1 MLPTIQVNAYNNT
14 TANKYMEQS
23 HSHVSML
30 PTEKLKYNI
39 HAWSSHSASY
49 HPKNI
54 MVNKPQDQSSRWS
67 SNSNNHM
74 QYITIKLDKMSIV
87 KTITF
92 GKYYKVHVCNLKEF
106 KVYGGLTPNNMIE
119 LLHSGLKNDC
129 ETETFALKY
138 KSNDIVF
145 PCLYI
150 KIVPLVAWGTNFNF
164 SIWYVELRG
173 HSQQHIVEKAYQEYV
188 NYRENEVVRL
198 CLKHFRQR
206 CYLDTFNSLQNLTNI
221 KLEDQL
227 LTDLHTNLVFNGD
240 FDTTEEIL
248 YRASQKNLF
257 DDYIRECQCK
267 TLWRR
272 INATDKNGNS
282 PNMRGGHQMCID
294 SELGKIYM
302 FGGWDGSQ
310 NLADFWEYDE
320 STEEWTCISRDTS
333 KDGGP
338 SPRSCHRIAF
348 DSINKQIY
356 ILGYFIESPDV
367 NGSNMES
374 DFWKYDI
381 NSRRWIKLS
390 SNTAAKGGP
399 GLIYDHQMVIEPK
412 SQMIYVFGGR
422 TQARNISEDSYSGL
436 YSYSIKEDKWRLLRS
451 DTNQPE
457 NSVQLKSRIGH
468 SMLLNPETNELY
480 IFAGKRYK
488 DFTNERKKN
497 YLSDFYTYRIDDDY
511 VVEVSRNYTMQGGP
525 DAGFTQK
532 ATIDIEMGEL
542 YMLSGLLNEKNS
554 NVDTVKNILWMY
566 NIKKKKWTKIYQN
579 INYGS
584 EYNNRISNKEPCT
597 RFASQLVYD
606 TKRKV
611 HYLFGGNP
619 GEMSDPC
626 LRLNDFW
633 ELTLIRQSNE
643 DILRSAK
650 FHIRKQKYK
659 EICSTGDYLKALKFL
674 QNNVSEVVNH
684 NDENESKEFRELTQY
699 LFNIQKN
706 SADSTNIKIENKIK
720 QENND
725 IPNNIYKERTE
736 LYEFLLK
743 YFPSSMKE
751 PLENLVDLVP
761 M

>member
-1 MLPTIQVNAYNNT
+1 MLPTIKLNDYNNT
-14 TANKYMEQS
+14 SATKYMDQCMN
-23 HSHVSML
+23 HDLTMV
-30 PTEKLKYNI
+30 PIEKLKYNV
-39 HAWSSHSASY
+39 HSWSSHSASY

-54 MVNKPQDQSSRWS
+54 LVNKPQDQSSRWS

-74 QYITIKLDKMSIV
+74 QFITIKLDKMSVI

-92 GKYYKVHVCNLKEF
+92 GKYHKIHVCNLKEF

-129 ETETFALKY
+129 ESETFALKY
-138 KSNDIVF
+138 KSNDIIF

-173 HSQQHIVEKAYQEYV
+173 HGQQHIVDKVYKEYI
-188 NYRENEVVRL
+188 NYRENEVIRL

-206 CYLDTFNSLQNLTNI
+206 YYLDTFNSLQQLTNI

-248 YRASQKNLF
+248 YKASERNLF
-257 DDYIRECQCK
+257 EDYIKDSPCK
-267 TLWRR
+267 QKWRR
-272 INATDKNGNS
+272 INATDKDGNS
-282 PNMRGGHQMCID
+282 PYMRGGHQMCID
-294 SELGKIYM
+294 PDLGKIFI
-302 FGGWDGSQ
+302 FGGWDGSR

-320 STEEWTCISRDTS
+320 NTEEWTCLSKDTS
-333 KDGGP
+333 EDGGP
-338 SPRSCHRIAF
+338 TPRSCHRIAY
-348 DSINKQIY
+348 DNINKQIY
-356 ILGYFIESPDV
+356 ILGYFIESPEA
-367 NGSNMES
+367 NTTEMES

-381 NSRRWIKLS
+381 KTHKWIKLS

-422 TQARNISEDSYSGL
+422 TQAKNISEDSYSGL
-436 YSYSIKEDKWRLLRS
+436 YSYSIKEDKWRLIRT

-457 NSVQLKSRIGH
+457 YSIQLKSRVGH
-468 SMLLNPETNELY
+468 SMILNPETKEIY

-488 DFTNERKKN
+488 DFSNEHKKI
-497 YLSDFYTYRIDDDY
+497 YLSDFYIYRIEDDY
-511 VVEVSRNYTMQGGP
+511 VIEVSKNYTMQGGP
-525 DAGFTQK
+525 DAGFSQRITM
-532 ATIDIEMGEL
+532 DVELGEI
-542 YMLSGLLNEKNS
+542 YMLSGLLSEKNA
-554 NVDTVKNILWMY
+554 NVDTVKNVLWLY
-566 NIKKKKWTKIYQN
+566 NIKKNKWRKLYQN
-579 INYGS
+579 TNFGS
-584 EYNNRISNKEPCT
+584 DYNNRISNIEPCT
-597 RFASQLVYD
+597 RYASQLVYD

-619 GEMSDPC
+619 GEMGDPY

-633 ELTLIRQSNE
+633 ELKLIRPSNE

-659 EICSTGDYLKALKFL
+659 EICNTGNYLEALKYL

-684 NDENESKEFRELTQY
+684 NNESESKEFRELTQF
-699 LFNIQKN
+699 LFDIQK
-706 SADSTNIKIENKIK
+706 SSDSNNKNENILGKG
-720 QENND
+720 D
-725 IPNNIYKERTE
+725 IPNNVYKERTE
-736 LYEFLLK
+736 LYEYLLN
-743 YFPSSMKE
+743 YFPTSMKE

-761 M
+761 MA

>member
-1 MLPTIQVNAYNNT
+1 MLPTIEMNGYNNT
-14 TANKYMEQS
+14 TSNKYMEQNLKHEITS
-23 HSHVSML
+23 L
-30 PTEKLKYNI
+30 PSEKLKYNI
-39 HAWSSHSASY
+39 HAWSSHSAAY
-49 HPKNI
+49 YPKNI
-54 MVNKPQDQSSRWS
+54 MVNKPLDQSSRWS
-67 SNSNNHM
+67 SNSNDHM

-92 GKYYKVHVCNLKEF
+92 GKFHKVHVCNLKEF

-150 KIVPLVAWGTNFNF
+150 KICPLVAWGTNFNF

-173 HSQQHIVEKAYQEYV
+173 ISQQHIVDKLYQEYV
-188 NYRENEVVRL
+188 NYRENEVIRL

-206 CYLDTFNSLQNLTNI
+206 CYLDTFNSLQQLTNI
-221 KLEDQL
+221 KLEDQV

-248 YRASQKNLF
+248 YKASERNLF
-257 DDYIRECQCK
+257 SDYIKDCPCK
-267 TLWRR
+267 PLWRR
-272 INATDKNGNS
+272 INATDENGNS
-282 PNMRGGHQMCID
+282 PYMRGGHQMCID

-310 NLADFWEYDE
+310 NLADFWEFDE
-320 STEEWTCISRDTS
+320 NTEKWKCLSMDTS

-356 ILGYFIESPDV
+356 ILGYFIESPDTS
-367 NGSNMES
+367 GLNMES

-381 NSRRWIKLS
+381 PSRKWIKLS

-422 TQARNISEDSYSGL
+422 TQAQNISEDSYSGL

-468 SMLLNPETNELY
+468 SMLLNPDTNELY

-488 DFTNERKKN
+488 TFTNERKKSH
-497 YLSDFYTYRIDDDY
+497 LSDFYIYNIDEDC
-511 VVEVSRNYTMQGGP
+511 VIEVSRNYTMQGGP
-525 DAGFTQK
+525 EAGFTQR
-532 ATIDIEMGEL
+532 ATMDVELGEL
-542 YMLSGLLNEKNS
+542 YMLCGLLSEKTT
-554 NVDTVKNILWMY
+554 DTVKNILWLY
-566 NIKKKKWTKIYQN
+566 NIKKNKWTKIYQN
-579 INYGS
+579 VNFGS
-584 EYNNRISNKEPCT
+584 EYNNRNSDKEPCT

-611 HYLFGGNP
+611 QYLFGGNP
-619 GEMSDPC
+619 GEMGDPC

-633 ELTLIRQSNE
+633 ELKLVRPSNE
-643 DILRSAK
+643 DILRNAK

-659 EICSTGDYLKALKFL
+659 EICNTGDYLQALKYL
-674 QNNVSEVVNH
+674 QSNVSEVVNH

-706 SADSTNIKIENKIK
+706 NIPSKTENIQGK
-720 QENND
+720 ND
-725 IPNNIYKERTE
+725 IPSDIYKQRTD

-761 M
+761 MS

>member
-1 MLPTIQVNAYNNT
+1 MLPTIQINAYNNT
-14 TANKYMEQS
+14 TANNYMEQS
-23 HSHVSML
+23 LNCMSML
-30 PTEKLKYNI
+30 PIEKLKYSI

-129 ETETFALKY
+129 ETETFTLKY

-164 SIWYVELRG
+164 SIWYVELKG
-173 HSQQHIVEKAYQEYV
+173 HSQQHIVEKVYQKYV
-188 NYRENEVVRL
+188 DYRENEVIRL

-240 FDTTEEIL
+240 FDTTEKIL
-248 YRASQKNLF
+248 YRASEKNLF
-257 DDYIRECQCK
+257 DDYIKECQCK
-267 TLWRR
+267 TLWKR
-272 INATDKNGNS
+272 IYATDKDGNS
-282 PNMRGGHQMCID
+282 PYMRGGHQMCID

-302 FGGWDGSQ
+302 FGGWDGSK

-320 STEEWTCISRDTS
+320 NTEKWTCISKDTS

-348 DSINKQIY
+348 DTINKQIY
-356 ILGYFIESPDV
+356 MLGYFIESENND
-367 NGSNMES
+367 SNMES

-381 NSRRWIKLS
+381 NSHRWIKLS

-412 SQMIYVFGGR
+412 SQIIYVFGGR
-422 TQARNISEDSYSGL
+422 TQARNISEDSYSGI

-451 DTNQPE
+451 DSNQPE
-457 NSVQLKSRIGH
+457 NSVKLKSRIVH

-480 IFAGKRYK
+480 IFAGKRNK
-488 DFTNERKKN
+488 VFDNEREKN
-497 YLSDFYTYRIDDDY
+497 YLSDFYIYRIDDDY
-511 VVEVSRNYTMQGGP
+511 VIEVSRNYTMQGGP
-525 DAGFTQK
+525 DAGFEQR
-532 ATIDIEMGEL
+532 ATMDIELGEL

-579 INYGS
+579 VNYGS
-584 EYNNRISNKEPCT
+584 EDNNRISNKEPCT

-611 HYLFGGNP
+611 HFLFGGNP

-633 ELTLIRQSNE
+633 ELKLVRQSNE

-659 EICSTGDYLKALKFL
+659 EICNTGDYLQALKFL
-674 QNNVSEVVNH
+674 QNNVSEVVN
-684 NDENESKEFRELTQY
+684 NSDENESKEFRELTQF
-699 LFNIQKN
+699 LFNIQKTTN
-706 SADSTNIKIENKIK
+706 SSNIKIDKKIP
-720 QENND
+720 QNTNA
-725 IPNNIYKERTE
+725 IPNKIYKERTE

-761 M
+761 MS

>member
-1 MLPTIQVNAYNNT
+1 MLPTIQINAYNNT
-14 TANKYMEQS
+14 TANNYMEQS
-23 HSHVSML
+23 LNCMSML
-30 PTEKLKYNI
+30 PIEKLKYSI

-129 ETETFALKY
+129 ETETFTLKY

-164 SIWYVELRG
+164 SIWYVELKG
-173 HSQQHIVEKAYQEYV
+173 HSQQHIVEKVYQKYV
-188 NYRENEVVRL
+188 DYRENEVIRL

-240 FDTTEEIL
+240 FDTTEKIL
-248 YRASQKNLF
+248 YRASEKNLF
-257 DDYIRECQCK
+257 DDYIKECQCK
-267 TLWRR
+267 TLWKR
-272 INATDKNGNS
+272 IYATDKDGNS
-282 PNMRGGHQMCID
+282 PYMRGGHQMCID

-302 FGGWDGSQ
+302 FGGWDGSK

-320 STEEWTCISRDTS
+320 NTEKWTCISKDTS

-348 DSINKQIY
+348 DTINKQIY
-356 ILGYFIESPDV
+356 MLGYFIESENND
-367 NGSNMES
+367 SNMES

-381 NSRRWIKLS
+381 NSHRWIKLS

-412 SQMIYVFGGR
+412 SQIIYVFGGR

-451 DTNQPE
+451 DSNQPE
-457 NSVQLKSRIGH
+457 NSVKLKSRIGH

-480 IFAGKRYK
+480 IFAGKRNK
-488 DFTNERKKN
+488 VFDNEREKN
-497 YLSDFYTYRIDDDY
+497 YLSDFYIYRIDDDY
-511 VVEVSRNYTMQGGP
+511 VIEVSRNYTMQGGP
-525 DAGFTQK
+525 DAGFEQR
-532 ATIDIEMGEL
+532 ATMDIELGEL

-579 INYGS
+579 VNYGS
-584 EYNNRISNKEPCT
+584 EDNNRISDKEPCT

-611 HYLFGGNP
+611 HFLFGGNP

-633 ELTLIRQSNE
+633 ELKLVRQSNE

-659 EICSTGDYLKALKFL
+659 EICNTGDYLQALKFL
-674 QNNVSEVVNH
+674 QNNVSEVVN
-684 NDENESKEFRELTQY
+684 NSDENESKEFRELTQF
-699 LFNIQKN
+699 LFNIQKTTN
-706 SADSTNIKIENKIK
+706 SSNIKIDKKIP
-720 QENND
+720 QNTNA
-725 IPNNIYKERTE
+725 IPNKIYKERTE

-761 M
+761 I